1 MLPSMSA
8 LFSVIAQHLPPS
20 PSPGATV
27 QPSAGP
33 GNEAVWY
40 VAVAIAVLVGA
51 GLLLLLRG
59 RRRRRPTP

>member
-1 MLPSMSA
+1 MGA
-8 LFSVIAQHLPPS
+8 VLFSLIAQHLPPS

-27 QPSAGP
+27 FPSAGP

-40 VAVAIAVLVGA
+40 VVVAVAVIVGA

-59 RRRRRPTP
+59 RRRHRPTR